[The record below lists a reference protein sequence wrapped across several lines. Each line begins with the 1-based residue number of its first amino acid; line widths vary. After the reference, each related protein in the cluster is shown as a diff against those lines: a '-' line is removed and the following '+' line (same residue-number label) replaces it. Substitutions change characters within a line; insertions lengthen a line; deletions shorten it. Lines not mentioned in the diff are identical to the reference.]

1 MKTCNQWWI
10 YIFFPERVNKKIIE
24 WLFNSKKI
32 AAMLVVLKLIESIF
46 CEILRAAKWDDN
58 R

>member
-1 MKTCNQWWI
+1 MVNLH
-10 YIFFPERVNKKIIE
+10 FFSWKGNKKIIE

-46 CEILRAAKWDDN
+46 CEILRAAKWDEN

>member
-1 MKTCNQWWI
+1 MVNLH
-10 YIFFPERVNKKIIE
+10 FFPKRVNKKIIE
-24 WLFNSKKI
+24 WLFNSQKI

-46 CEILRAAKWDDN
+46 CEILRAAKWNEN